1 MEQEIIGNPVS
12 DEDFDVVMMVLF
24 GPHLG
29 SGYCPE

>member
-1 MEQEIIGNPVS
+1 MVEVEVT
-12 DEDFDVVMMVLF
+12 DEDFAITMLALF

>member
-1 MEQEIIGNPVS
+1 MEEKVT
-12 DEDFDVVMMVLF
+12 DEDFAIVMMALF

>member
-1 MEQEIIGNPVS
+1 MDKEQVT
-12 DEDFDVVMMVLF
+12 DEDFAVVMLALF

>member
-1 MEQEIIGNPVS
+1 MMNKEEIT
-12 DEDFDVVMMVLF
+12 DEDFAIVMMALF

>member
-1 MEQEIIGNPVS
+1 MEDKVT
-12 DEDFDVVMMVLF
+12 DEDFAIVMMALF